1 MRITIFLFFL
11 IRAPLFDV
19 DARETEP
26 WFGSAHLRSSLP
38 PSDSKRA
45 NRPMRMVRMQHPSV
59 RFPATLEL
67 LLVGLC
73 YLSNV
78 GEEKVLNQQIHYIFV
93 TLNIFVERKTHYII
107 PQTEQ
112 AT

>member
-1 MRITIFLFFL
+1 MNSQTNENKSIIIYLRTEIVRASDCYSIF
-11 IRAPLFDV
+11 
-19 DARETEP
+19 
-26 WFGSAHLRSSLP
+26 
-38 PSDSKRA
+38 
-45 NRPMRMVRMQHPSV
+45 
-59 RFPATLEL
+59 
-67 LLVGLC
+67 LVGLC

-78 GEEKVLNQQIHYIFV
+78 GEEKVLNQQIHYIFL